1 MDALLACLGLE
12 PRSSD
17 PEPAGGSWRPQLPRL
32 PSEPSDLITVLGKG
46 EASVSS
52 QPSPGGA
59 LPCTFTPLGH
69 RSCGV
74 YRNCPWAG

>member
-1 MDALLACLGLE
+1 MDASLACLGLE

-17 PEPAGGSWRPQLPRL
+17 PKPAGGPWRPQLPRL
-32 PSEPSDLITVLGKG
+32 PSEPSDLITVLGKD

-52 QPSPGGA
+52 QPSPRGV
-59 LPCTFTPLGH
+59 LPCALTPLGH
-69 RSCGV
+69 RSCV